1 MRQMAKT
8 RLSSP
13 FAVWMLYDMQCGRSG
28 SRADCSQT
36 IFVIRSRSQVQTTFG
51 AYPCVN
57 SMNSWIL
64 RHSSISTIVLL
75 TKRIL
80 PSGFA
85 SETSRAVG
93 RFFVMFSR
101 LKPSD
106 VRLRFSIVGS

>member
-1 MRQMAKT
+1 
-8 RLSSP
+8 
-13 FAVWMLYDMQCGRSG
+13 
-28 SRADCSQT
+28 
-36 IFVIRSRSQVQTTFG
+36 
-51 AYPCVN
+51 
-57 SMNSWIL
+57 MNSRIL

-93 RFFVMFSR
+93 RFLVIVSR

-106 VRLRFSIVGS
+106 VRFRLSIEGS